1 MYHSTDDGDH
11 TCNSFGCVLLVGFP
25 FCRLKDAQQPAVA
38 LNCRQAMSQIGVLR
52 KKTQLL
58 STQRGEKTMLLLFDT
73 RTKYYVIQY
82 SVHI

>member
-52 KKTQLL
+52 KKHSSSQH
-58 STQRGEKTMLLLFDT
+58 SEEKKTMLLLFDT